1 MPDEKNQ
8 FGFKYVLANIG
19 TLKRTLPALL
29 ANQAQ
34 RHFVSSWSKN
44 GWEGTPWAEVQRRMS
59 FTKAFMYGKPADRTR
74 HINVKT
80 GALRRAVGDCIKA
93 VSFERTDLIV
103 SVPGDYAEY
112 INDGTDKM
120 PARPFMRDSE
130 LLIHKQIE
138 LIEKEVDRVWIK

>member
-1 MPDEKNQ
+1 MPEENK
-8 FGFKYVLANIG
+8 FGFKFVLANIG
-19 TLKRTLPALL
+19 TLKKTLPTLL

-59 FTKAFMYGKPADRTR
+59 FTKAFKYAKPSDRTR

-80 GALRRAVGDCIKA
+80 GALRRATGDCIKE
-93 VSFERTDLIV
+93 VSFERTVLLV
-103 SVPGDYAEY
+103 SVPGDYADY

-120 PARPFMRDSE
+120 PARPFMKDSE
-130 LLIHKQIE
+130 LLMEMQIK
-138 LIEKEVDRVWIK
+138 LIEKQVDKAFNI

>member
-1 MPDEKNQ
+1 MPEESQ

-19 TLKRTLPALL
+19 TLKKTLPGLL

-59 FTKAFMYGKPADRTR
+59 FTKAFKYARPADRTR

-80 GALRRAVGDCIKA
+80 GALRRATGDCVKSL
-93 VSFERTDLIV
+93 SFERTELIV
-103 SVPGDYAEY
+103 AIPYAEY
-112 INDGTDKM
+112 INEGTDRM
-120 PARPFMRDSE
+120 VARPFMKDSE
-130 LLIHKQIE
+130 LLRQEQLKLIVKQ
-138 LIEKEVDRVWIK
+138 VDKVWNI